1 MDLYIILSVSL
12 TVNLTWQM
20 VSYTEPSGKLLFE
33 NGQALPNNMCL
44 GDWTNHFMHHH
55 LLQAN
60 FNESDQLQES
70 APTSGGSW

>member
-1 MDLYIILSVSL
+1 
-12 TVNLTWQM
+12 M